1 MLNYISSELYK
12 TFRRKYTKIA
22 LVVIAL
28 LCIAGNALVRL
39 TFSMAGTLNSAYPFY
54 LGIMLMP
61 MCFALLTIVVD
72 AVFSDEYKYGTLK
85 NTISFGITSVK
96 SAMARA
102 LAATT
107 SVNRRSTSF

>member
-39 TFSMAGTLNSAYPFY
+39 TFFDGGYAEFRLSFLSRHYAY
-54 LGIMLMP
+54 
-61 MCFALLTIVVD
+61 AN
-72 AVFSDEYKYGTLK
+72 VFCAFNHRSRC
-85 NTISFGITSVK
+85 SF
-96 SAMARA
+96 
-102 LAATT
+102 
-107 SVNRRSTSF
+107 F

>member
-39 TFSMAGTLNSAYPFY
+39 TFSMAGTLNSAYPFLSRHY
-54 LGIMLMP
+54 
-61 MCFALLTIVVD
+61 AY
-72 AVFSDEYKYGTLK
+72 ANVFCAFNHRSRC
-85 NTISFGITSVK
+85 SF
-96 SAMARA
+96 
-102 LAATT
+102 
-107 SVNRRSTSF
+107 F

>member
-28 LCIAGNALVRL
+28 LCIAGNALVRT

-54 LGIMLMP
+54 LGIMPVSYTHL
-61 MCFALLTIVVD
+61 
-72 AVFSDEYKYGTLK
+72 
-85 NTISFGITSVK
+85 VK
-96 SAMARA
+96 KDN
-102 LAATT
+102 LG
-107 SVNRRSTSF
+107 